1 MANSINE
8 DSRANV
14 QGSISGIEHTI
25 LAIRGERVILDR
37 ELAKLYGVEN
47 RVLGQ
52 AVKRNI
58 RRFPAEFLLQMSQEE
73 FVYWKSQVVISNTG
87 DKMWLRKLPYAFT
100 EHGVAM
106 LSSVLRSEQAIEV
119 NIAIMRAFSKLCR
132 ILLENKDLAVKLNN
146 LERKYDKQFRVV
158 FDAIR
163 EMMEPDVQNTK
174 RKMGFHRD

>member
-58 RRFPAEFLLQMSQEE
+58 RRFPADFLLQMSQEE
-73 FVYWKSQVVISNTG
+73 FVYWKSQVVISNPG
-87 DKMWLRKLPYAFT
+87 DKMGLRKLALMET
-100 EHGVAM
+100 K
-106 LSSVLRSEQAIEV
+106 
-119 NIAIMRAFSKLCR
+119 SKAQP
-132 ILLENKDLAVKLNN
+132 IGFIKD
-146 LERKYDKQFRVV
+146 
-158 FDAIR
+158 
-163 EMMEPDVQNTK
+163 
-174 RKMGFHRD
+174 